1 MVAARTQQLAPA
13 LARRPHGVHECA
25 TASLPR
31 PHGVSTV
38 LVQLYTA
45 SMGSA
50 AFGSP
55 SNRGHGFADG
65 DKIPSLN
72 FEHNPSTLVR

>member
-1 MVAARTQQLAPA
+1 MKMRDCPAECMTVATY
-13 LARRPHGVHECA
+13 A
-25 TASLPR
+25 TASSWR
-31 PHGVSTV
+31 VYGACTV
-38 LVQLYTA
+38 VTT

-55 SNRGHGFADG
+55 SNRGHGFTDA

-72 FEHNPSTLVR
+72 TIRPH